1 MIYDVGIVGVGSM
14 GSMALWQLAQ
24 RGVRVI
30 GFEQFTLG
38 HDRGAAGGET
48 RMFRTA
54 YQEGHAYVPLLQ
66 ESRRLWRALEEETG
80 TSLLSL
86 NGLATIGTPDSRY
99 VTGAMECIERFEL
112 DAEIFS
118 ADEANARYPA
128 LNVLPGEIAVLDKA
142 AGLIKPE
149 LAVMTAGTL
158 AESRGATLVRHAKVR
173 AIEPDGGGVWVRTE
187 GRDYRVGRLVLTAG
201 AWAADFIPHDLVAPH
216 RVSLTWFLA
225 REPGLFTP
233 DVFPSVNR
241 IFAGTGISLFSS
253 QDGTTVKTAVNGS
266 AGAIRDPDEART
278 YPQFEA
284 ARLSA
289 IVAEL
294 YPQIWPEPVRTTSY
308 TDGFTTDEHAL
319 VGEMPGLPNV
329 VIAAGFSAHGFKMAP
344 AIGYAVADL
353 VTIGET
359 HIPVNHLSTK
369 RIQTPSMHAA

>member
-1 MIYDVGIVGVGSM
+1 MIYDVGVVGVGSM

-66 ESRRLWRALEEETG
+66 EARRLWRALEEETG

-99 VTGAMECIERFEL
+99 ITGAMECIERFGL
-112 DAEIFS
+112 DAEILS
-118 ADEANARYPA
+118 ADEANTRYPA
-128 LNVLPGEIAVLDKA
+128 LNVLPSEIAVLDKA
-142 AGLIKPE
+142 AGLIRPE
-149 LAVMTAGTL
+149 LAVMTAGAL
-158 AESRGATLVRHAKVR
+158 AEARGATLIRNGKVL
-173 AIEPDGGGVWVRTE
+173 AIEPDGGGVWVSTKD
-187 GRDYRVGRLVLTAG
+187 RDYRVGKLVLTAG
-201 AWAADFIPHDLVAPH
+201 AWAADFIPRDLVAPH

-225 REPGLFTP
+225 RQPRLFMP

-241 IFAGTGISLFSS
+241 IFAETGISLFSS

-266 AGAIRDPDEART
+266 AGAVRDPDAART
-278 YPQFEA
+278 YPQVEA

-289 IVAEL
+289 IMAEL

-308 TDGFTTDEHAL
+308 TDGFTADEHAL
-319 VGEMPGLPNV
+319 VGEIPGLPNV
-329 VIAAGFSAHGFKMAP
+329 VAAVGFSAHGFKMAP
-344 AIGYAVADL
+344 AIGHAVADL
-353 VTIGET
+353 VTVGET
-359 HIPVNHLSTK
+359 RIPVDHLSTG
-369 RIQTPSMHAA
+369 RIQTPVMHAA

>member
-14 GSMALWQLAQ
+14 GSMALWQLAR

-66 ESRRLWRALEEETG
+66 EARQLWRVLEEEAG

-99 VTGAMECIERFEL
+99 VTGVMECIERFNL
-112 DAEIFS
+112 DAEILS
-118 ADEANARYPA
+118 ADDANARYPA

-149 LAVMTAGTL
+149 LAVMTAGAL
-158 AESRGATLVRHAKVR
+158 AESRGATLIRQTKVL
-173 AIEPDGGGVWVRTE
+173 AIESDESGVWVRTKN
-187 GRDYRVGRLVLTAG
+187 RDYRVGKLVLTAG
-201 AWAADFIPHDLVAPH
+201 AWAADFIPHELVAPH

-225 REPGLFTP
+225 REPELLMP
-233 DVFPSVNR
+233 NVFPSVNR

-253 QDGTTVKTAVNGS
+253 QDGTMVKTAVNGS
-266 AGAIRDPDEART
+266 AGAIRDPDAART
-278 YPQFEA
+278 YPQHEA

-294 YPQIWPEPVRTTSY
+294 YPQLWPEPVRTTSY
-308 TDGFTTDEHAL
+308 TDGFTADEHAL

-329 VIAAGFSAHGFKMAP
+329 VVSVGFSAHGFKMAP
-344 AIGYAVADL
+344 AIGHAVADL
-353 VTIGET
+353 VTVGET
-359 HIPVNHLSTK
+359 HIPINHLSTK
-369 RIQTPSMHAA
+369 RIPTTGIHAA